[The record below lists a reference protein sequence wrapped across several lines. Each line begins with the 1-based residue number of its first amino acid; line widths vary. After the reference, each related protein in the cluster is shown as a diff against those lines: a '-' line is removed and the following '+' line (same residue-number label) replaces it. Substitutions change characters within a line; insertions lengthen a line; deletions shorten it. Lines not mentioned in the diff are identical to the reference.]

1 MERPSNRLVAFD
13 RLTKRCELVH
23 TKSANEERIAVALA
37 ATKTP
42 AAKLVRPIIIIGAG
56 GITRDAHLPA
66 YQKAGFPVC
75 ALVDVDR
82 QKAENLAAGFSV
94 PFATNSLEEALK
106 ASPPQ
111 CVFDLA
117 VPASALLSILRA
129 IPDGA
134 AVLMQKPMGESLLEA
149 QAILAVCRE
158 KGLTAA
164 VNFQLRYAPVM
175 LLAKELSRADLLGTV
190 HDMEIQ
196 VNVHMPWELWSFLA
210 SAPRLEIL
218 YHSIHYIDLVRAWFG
233 EPTGV
238 YAKTVRN
245 PRTPGLACTKSVVL
259 FDYGDWKRVYLA
271 TNHSHDFG
279 PEMQRSFVQWEGT
292 EGAIHVTMGVNL
304 DYPRGKTDSLKF
316 TAGREWRTLPV
327 SGDWFPDAFI
337 GSMGALQAFLEGT
350 LRELPNGVDRAIQT
364 MRVVEAAYVSSEGG
378 GVPISVTESST

>member
-1 MERPSNRLVAFD
+1 V
-13 RLTKRCELVH
+13 
-23 TKSANEERIAVALA
+23 
-37 ATKTP
+37 
-42 AAKLVRPIIIIGAG
+42 IGAG

-66 YQKAGFPVC
+66 YQKAGYPVS

-82 QKAENLAAGFSV
+82 QKAENLAARFRV
-94 PFATNSLEEALK
+94 PLATNSLQEALK
-106 ASPPQ
+106 VSPPQ
-111 CVFDLA
+111 CVLDLA
-117 VPASALLSILRA
+117 VPASALLNVLRA
-129 IPDGA
+129 VPDGS

-149 QAILAVCRE
+149 QAILAVCRG

-175 LLAKELSRADLLGTV
+175 RVAKELSRAGVLGIV

-233 EPTGV
+233 EPAGV

-245 PRTPGLACTKSVVL
+245 PRTPGLAATKSVVL

-271 TNHSHDFG
+271 TNHGHDFG

-292 EGAIHVTMGVNL
+292 EGAIHATLGVNL
-304 DYPRGKTDSLKF
+304 NYPRGESDSLKF

-327 SGDWFPDAFI
+327 GGDWFPDAFI

-350 LRELPNGVDRAIQT
+350 VRELPNGVEHAIQT
-364 MRVVEAAYVSSEGG
+364 MRVVEAAYVSSERG
-378 GVPISVTESST
+378 GVPISVAESSS